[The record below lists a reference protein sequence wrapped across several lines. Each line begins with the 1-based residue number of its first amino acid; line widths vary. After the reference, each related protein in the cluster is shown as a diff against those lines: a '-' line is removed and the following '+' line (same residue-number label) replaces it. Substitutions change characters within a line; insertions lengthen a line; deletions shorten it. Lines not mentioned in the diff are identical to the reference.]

1 MTKTVSAAKAS
12 AGGERHLTI
21 AEVCE
26 ELNITRSTFYDW
38 RAKRKAP
45 RCFKLA
51 NGEVRIRR
59 SDFDT
64 WLSSLDEAEAA

>member
-1 MTKTVSAAKAS
+1 M
-12 AGGERHLTI
+12 
-21 AEVCE
+21 CE

-45 RCFKLA
+45 RCFKLP
-51 NGEVRIRR
+51 NGEIRIRR

-64 WLSSLDEAEAA
+64 RLSSLDEVEAA